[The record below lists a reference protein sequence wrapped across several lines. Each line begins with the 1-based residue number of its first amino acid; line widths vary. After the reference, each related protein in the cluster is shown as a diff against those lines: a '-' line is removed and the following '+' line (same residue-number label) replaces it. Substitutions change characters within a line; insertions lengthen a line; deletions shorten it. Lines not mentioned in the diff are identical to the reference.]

1 MTASFIWALTSDTKN
16 NSSAN
21 YEVIAKMFLLVL
33 KTFGYIHLVK
43 FNVVVFS

>member
-16 NSSAN
+16 N

-43 FNVVVFS
+43 FNVVVFL